1 MVAFASSCR
10 FAAAVVGRHGRR
22 PFSVAAAN
30 RAAQNFAMPALSPTM
45 TEGNITS
52 WKLKEGDSFSAGD
65 VILEIETDKAQMD
78 VEAQDD
84 GILAKIVVAEG
95 AKAVQV
101 GSRIAVLAEEGDD
114 LATLDIPA
122 DDSSSSAGQPARKDR
137 PSPQEDLKSG
147 IDTTE
152 SSPSAAEA

>member
-1 MVAFASSCR
+1 LKLSC
-10 FAAAVVGRHGRR
+10 
-22 PFSVAAAN
+22 
-30 RAAQNFAMPALSPTM
+30 T
-45 TEGNITS
+45 
-52 WKLKEGDSFSAGD
+52 GDSFSAGD

-78 VEAQDD
+78 VEAQED

-114 LATLDIPA
+114 LATLEIPA

-137 PSPQEDLKSG
+137 R
-147 IDTTE
+147 
-152 SSPSAAEA
+152 AYH